1 MADDPKQEEK
11 KSHWWQHDRIQGV
24 GIMLLG
30 IGMLFSPLTNPY
42 AGSVIAAGV
51 GWMTAGAKNA
61 VVRKAKNG
69 VK

>member
-1 MADDPKQEEK
+1 MPDETEK
-11 KSHWWQHDRIQGV
+11 KEDEKHWWEHDRVQGL

-30 IGMLFSPLTNPY
+30 IGMLFTPLTNPY

-61 VVRKAKNG
+61 VVKK
-69 VK
+69 K